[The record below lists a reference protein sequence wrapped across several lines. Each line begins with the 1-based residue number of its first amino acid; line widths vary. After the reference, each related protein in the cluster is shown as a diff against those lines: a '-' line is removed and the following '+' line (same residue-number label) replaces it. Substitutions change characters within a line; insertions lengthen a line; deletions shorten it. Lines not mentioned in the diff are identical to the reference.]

1 MRQGGS
7 RVLSGL
13 KQVVSPVTGRT
24 YDLTFVVVDNGK
36 EIVLVNEAPKAEVR
50 RDV

>member
-1 MRQGGS
+1 VAVSSGG

-24 YDLTFVVVDNGK
+24 YELMFVVENGK
-36 EIVLVNEAPKAEVR
+36 EIVLVNEAPTDAKR
-50 RDV
+50 